1 MLAINMDD
9 VMKVLDMIK
18 VHLIVLGV
26 ILVLA
31 IAAMVACGKMSKGK
45 KFLVRSQAALA
56 LFLAVVIVANLI
68 CTGPM
73 SSMLDLISET
83 SYLTEETTA
92 EATRLVTEMA
102 EEGIVLRMDFPA
114 ETEIDPSVSLTV
126 YVAKSYETEEP
137 EESEETGDEE

>member
-56 LFLAVVIVANLI
+56 LFLAVVIVQSPRASA
-68 CTGPM
+68 GAAA
-73 SSMLDLISET
+73 SSPPALPQPRRPLPP
-83 SYLTEETTA
+83 YR
-92 EATRLVTEMA
+92 EAPDSWR
-102 EEGIVLRMDFPA
+102 
-114 ETEIDPSVSLTV
+114 S
-126 YVAKSYETEEP
+126 
-137 EESEETGDEE
+137 